1 MLKARIGIFI
11 VLPLFIGAVSAC
23 AVDYGFNSIFNGK
36 DLSGWDGDPQ
46 FWTVEDGAITG
57 RTTADNPAK
66 ENTFIFWRQGELDD
80 FELHLSFR
88 LINGNSGIQIRSR
101 ELEKWK
107 AAGYQADMESSGG
120 WMGALYD
127 EHGRG
132 PLATRGQKTVINE
145 KGEKQPEQVS
155 DPAELLA
162 AVKKDDWNEYDVI
175 AQGPHLIQKINGRVM
190 SEVIDNDAKSVRSG
204 KLALQIHVGPPMT
217 VQFKDIRLKR
227 LPLQDKKKIV
237 LVAGK
242 QSHGH
247 GEHEHNAGVLL
258 LKSCLDQLPSTIN
271 ANYHDGWPSDPTA
284 FDNAD
289 SIMIFMDGGGGHPMI
304 RGDGLRQIG
313 ERMKKGAGL
322 AVIHY
327 AVEVPS
333 DRGGAEMLNWI
344 GGYYETG
351 VSTNPIWTADF
362 KSLPD
367 HPVARGVKPFA
378 LRDEWYFNI
387 HFRPDKKCVVPL
399 LKAVPPDSI
408 RGTEAAKAHPGR
420 EEVVSWCVEQPDGGR
435 GFGFTGGH
443 YHKNWGDDNF
453 RKLVL
458 NALYWTAHVEVPP
471 DGVPSTVTPE
481 QLGKNLDNDR
491 ER

>member
-1 MLKARIGIFI
+1 MRKARIDLLIIF
-11 VLPLFIGAVSAC
+11 LLLIGAISAY
-23 AVDYGFNSIFNGK
+23 AEDDGFKSIFNGK

-46 FWTVEDGAITG
+46 FWSVEDGAITG
-57 RTTADNPAK
+57 RTTEASPAK

-80 FELHLSFR
+80 FELRLSFR

-101 ELEKWK
+101 EIKKWV
-107 AAGYQADMESSGG
+107 AGGYQADMESSGG
-120 WMGALYD
+120 WTGALYD
-127 EHGRG
+127 EQGRG

-145 KGEKQPEQVS
+145 KGEKQSES
-155 DPAELLA
+155 IGDAAELLA
-162 AVKKDDWNEYDVI
+162 VVKKDDWNEYAVI
-175 AQGPHLIQKINGRVM
+175 ARGPHFVEKINGRVM
-190 SEVIDNDAKSVRSG
+190 SEAIDNDAKSLRSG

-237 LVAGK
+237 MVAGK
-242 QSHGH
+242 RSHGH

-258 LKSCLDQLPSTIN
+258 LKSCLDQLPYTIN
-271 ANYHDGWPSDPTA
+271 ADYHDGWPSDPTA
-284 FDNAD
+284 FDNAN
-289 SIMIFMDGGGGHPMI
+289 SIMLFMDGGAGHPMI
-304 RGDGLRQIG
+304 QGDGLRQIG
-313 ERMKKGAGL
+313 EGIKRAVGL

-333 DRGGAEMLNWI
+333 DRGGAEFLKWI

-367 HPVARGVKPFA
+367 HPVTRGVKPFVI
-378 LRDEWYFNI
+378 RDEWYFNI
-387 HFRPDKKCVVPL
+387 HFRPDMKSVVPL
-399 LKAVPPDSI
+399 LKAVPPDDV
-408 RGTEAAKAHPGR
+408 RRTESAKAHPGR
-420 EEVVSWCVEQPDGGR
+420 EEIVSWCVEHPDGGR

-443 YHKNWGDDNF
+443 YHKNWGDDNY

-458 NALYWTAHVEVPP
+458 NALYWTAHVEVPL

-481 QLGKNLDNDR
+481 QLGMNLDNDR
-491 ER
+491 EQ